1 MKTSPLALAL
11 ALATALTSTP
21 VRAQDAP
28 TLVVPT
34 QAAPMQA
41 APTHAAPAPA
51 ARTEREVAASAAP
64 LLAQQAVGAR
74 RMNEAPVPP
83 TLPAPFRAD
92 TRQNRALMIVGGAGM
107 LAGAVIGGDA
117 GTLISVGGAVVFL
130 WGLYQY
136 VN

>member
-1 MKTSPLALAL
+1 MTTSPLALAV

-21 VRAQDAP
+21 VRAQDASTP
-28 TLVVPT
+28 VLPAHAVS
-34 QAAPMQA
+34 M
-41 APTHAAPAPA
+41 HAAPAQAAPA
-51 ARTEREVAASAAP
+51 QHAPAGIEVAASSAP
-64 LLAQQAVGAR
+64 LLVQQAVGVR

-83 TLPAPFRAD
+83 KLPAPFRVD

-107 LAGAVIGGDA
+107 LTGLVIGGDA